1 MVISSIF
8 NPIFAIPAPHPN
20 RLRAFKRVGLSRV
33 SAHPPFVAL
42 SKSAPLALLRVARL
56 LRLRER
62 CHCQGPG
69 RCRGRGPY
77 RPPGVGVNI
86 CTCASK
92 LGPEP
97 HVCLPHTL
105 CDTWYRPS
113 APLSPA
119 KRWPRPPAGSRAGF
133 ASSVRPGAFLAVLSS
148 RRGRL
153 PAGAFGPVL
162 KCR

>member
-1 MVISSIF
+1 MVI
-8 NPIFAIPAPHPN
+8 PPRVKLIFAIPTPHPN
-20 RLRAFKRVGLSRV
+20 RLRAFKRVGLGGV
-33 SAHPPFVAL
+33 SAHPLFVVL

-86 CTCASK
+86 CTYASK
-92 LGPEP
+92 LGPHQHVP
-97 HVCLPHTL
+97 HVRTL

-133 ASSVRPGAFLAVLSS
+133 ASSVRPGAFLVTLRAAS
-148 RRGRL
+148 R
-153 PAGAFGPVL
+153 PEPSAPS
-162 KCR
+162 

>member
-8 NPIFAIPAPHPN
+8 NPIFAIPTPHPN
-20 RLRAFKRVGLSRV
+20 RLRAFKRVGLSGV

-42 SKSAPLALLRVARL
+42 SKSAPLALLRGARL

-92 LGPEP
+92 LARQPMSHTHTLGR
-97 HVCLPHTL
+97 TL

-133 ASSVRPGAFLAVLSS
+133 ASSVRPGAFLVTLRAAS
-148 RRGRL
+148 R
-153 PAGAFGPVL
+153 PEPSAPS
-162 KCR
+162 